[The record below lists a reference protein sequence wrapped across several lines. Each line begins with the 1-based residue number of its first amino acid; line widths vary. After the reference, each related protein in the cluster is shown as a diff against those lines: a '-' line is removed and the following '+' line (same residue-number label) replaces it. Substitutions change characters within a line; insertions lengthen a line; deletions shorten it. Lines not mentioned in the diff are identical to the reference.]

1 MSEQKRTA
9 NRETRKAYNRLEAV
23 DRNMVRRGDTSKA
36 ADKRLDKL
44 TRDLDQKSAKAGP
57 VHRWAFGPGKTTK

>member
-9 NRETRKAYNRLEAV
+9 NRETRAAYNRLAAV

-36 ADKRLDKL
+36 ADKRLNNL
-44 TRDLDQKSAKAGP
+44 TRDLDQKAAKSGP
-57 VHRWAFGPGKTTK
+57 LHKWAFGPGKSGK